1 VRTTSGEEV
10 SLPSWGA
17 WSARDPLEERAIE
30 QMLVGVS
37 TRKYRRSLED
47 VAGVLV
53 DRGTSRSG
61 AVSRRFVRGTSRKLA
76 NLMERDLSA
85 LDLKVLM
92 LDGVHYAGDH
102 VIVAGV
108 GIDGEGRK
116 HVLGLWEGATENKAT
131 CTALLEN
138 LVERGLPTDR
148 AILVVIDGGKALYRA
163 VRSVFGKRALI
174 QRCQEHKKRN
184 VQDALPESK
193 RGSVKRVLKDASK
206 PKITNWPS
214 ACSRTW
220 RGAWTSSTPA
230 RPPRSAKGSRIC

>member
-1 VRTTSGEEV
+1 MVRESLYDTVLLSGLAHVIEVLEAERTQVCGPRYRHTEERMAHRGGRVPSSLVLGGRLVNVKRPRVRTTSGEEV

-37 TRKYRRSLED
+37 TRKCRRSLED
-47 VAGVLV
+47 VTGVLV
-53 DRGTSRSG
+53 DRGTSRS

-76 NLMERDLSA
+76 NLMERDLSD

-116 HVLGLWEGATENKAT
+116 HVLGL
-131 CTALLEN
+131 
-138 LVERGLPTDR
+138 
-148 AILVVIDGGKALYRA
+148 
-163 VRSVFGKRALI
+163 
-174 QRCQEHKKRN
+174 
-184 VQDALPESK
+184 
-193 RGSVKRVLKDASK
+193 
-206 PKITNWPS
+206 
-214 ACSRTW
+214 
-220 RGAWTSSTPA
+220 
-230 RPPRSAKGSRIC
+230 